1 MCPAP
6 EPIKERV
13 RSFERLDQLRE
24 RLGTPLNGK
33 GAAARRMR
41 DAGIQADVHQ
51 PLQSRMLLPSLA
63 VLAFCLLLNQVGL
76 FVPVVM
82 VVRNCVLPKTP
93 RAMRPAYPACTD
105 EMLSS
110 EMTIV
115 VSVKDACSQ
124 APGFIRGL
132 EVFAPPEMHLIYT
145 FPNFESCAKVSA
157 FAAFWGLSIWRA
169 HAACTRRALAKSA
182 AQKPP
187 RVRAALLSSS
197 PPTPPSLPDRP
208 PIRLETMEEGDAP
221 PTAAAREPHARVGR
235 RDPLCEDEIRDA
247 AA

>member
-24 RLGTPLNGK
+24 RIGTALNGK

-157 FAAFWGLSIWRA
+157 FAACGAFYLAS
-169 HAACTRRALAKSA
+169 TRRLHTTGACNELCTK
-182 AQKPP
+182 
-187 RVRAALLSSS
+187 
-197 PPTPPSLPDRP
+197 
-208 PIRLETMEEGDAP
+208 
-221 PTAAAREPHARVGR
+221 AAARY
-235 RDPLCEDEIRDA
+235 
-247 AA
+247 

>member
-24 RLGTPLNGK
+24 RIGTALNGK
-33 GAAARRMR
+33 GARRRMR

-187 RVRAALLSSS
+187 RVRAAFAHKTL
-197 PPTPPSLPDRP
+197 PHFPPPSQIDLRSVLKRWKKVTLLPLP
-208 PIRLETMEEGDAP
+208 L
-221 PTAAAREPHARVGR
+221 RVSPCKGGSTR
-235 RDPLCEDEIRDA
+235 SPM
-247 AA
+247 